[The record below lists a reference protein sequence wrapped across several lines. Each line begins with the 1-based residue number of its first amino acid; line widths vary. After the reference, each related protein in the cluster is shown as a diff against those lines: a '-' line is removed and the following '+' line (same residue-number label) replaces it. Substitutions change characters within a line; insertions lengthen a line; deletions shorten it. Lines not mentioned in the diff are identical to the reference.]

1 MFTLVVII
9 QIIVSVVMVI
19 AVLLQSGKGAA
30 IGSSFGGSSS
40 QTLFGSAG
48 PQTMLGKVTAVC
60 AAIFMLSSL
69 YLTYLSSRSRT
80 ASVMSGVPATVAPAT
95 QAEQPQ
101 AAPAQTAP
109 QAGAPGAS
117 APQQP
122 PAPAPKQ

>member
-1 MFTLVVII
+1 MFTLVVVI
-9 QIIVSVVMVI
+9 QIIVSIVMVI
-19 AVLLQSGKGAA
+19 AVLLQSGKGSA

-69 YLTYLSSRSRT
+69 YLTYISSRSRT
-80 ASVMSGVPATVAPAT
+80 TSVMSGVPAKVAPVNPPT
-95 QAEQPQ
+95 PSQD
-101 AAPAQTAP
+101 APPQTAP
-109 QAGAPGAS
+109 QAGVPGAS

-122 PAPAPKQ
+122 PAPVQKQ

>member
-1 MFTLVVII
+1 MFTLVIVI
-9 QIIVSVVMVI
+9 QIIVSIVMVI

-69 YLTYLSSRSRT
+69 YLTYLSSRSRIT
-80 ASVMSGVPATVAPAT
+80 SVMSGVPAKVAPVNPAD
-95 QAEQPQ
+95 QPQ
-101 AAPAQTAP
+101 GAPTQTAP

-122 PAPAPKQ
+122 PAPAQRQ

>member
-80 ASVMSGVPATVAPAT
+80 ASVMSGVPAMVAPAT
-95 QAEQPQ
+95 PAEQPQ
-101 AAPAQTAP
+101 AAPTQTAP

-122 PAPAPKQ
+122 PAPAQKQ

>member
-1 MFTLVVII
+1 MFTLVVVI
-9 QIIVSVVMVI
+9 QIIVSIVMVI

-80 ASVMSGVPATVAPAT
+80 TSVMSGVPAKVAPVT
-95 QAEQPQ
+95 PAEQPQ
-101 AAPAQTAP
+101 GVLPQAAP
-109 QAGAPGAS
+109 QAGAP
-117 APQQP
+117 QQTP
-122 PAPAPKQ
+122 VPAQKQ